1 MEYDNIGYMM
11 RSYTWMDQESGKL
24 VTVNRKIEDYR
35 KPPTDCEVGISGRD
49 SKKFDWVKLVDAAM
63 ITGKLQKGKYGR

>member
-1 MEYDNIGYMM
+1 M
-11 RSYTWMDQESGKL
+11 RTYTWMDQESGKL

-35 KPPTDCEVGISGRD
+35 NPPTYCEVGINPCD
-49 SKKFDWVKLVDAAM
+49 SRKFDWIKLVDAAM